1 MEDEDPPINA
11 HLRKQAMEMSIQMY
25 RLWHQQGEIHT
36 SPELQIQ
43 DIIYV
48 AKTFYNFLKGD
59 TK

>member
-1 MEDEDPPINA
+1 MDNTGPTSNA